1 MDYDLNDE
9 LLCWIHEN
17 TTSKDVFLT
26 ANYYLNNML
35 LGGAMLYNGW
45 PYYAWSAGYDTN
57 YRSMMVQKMYGAS
70 SKQELYQWVEQENI
84 RYIVV
89 DYANRTSEDYDLRED
104 VIDMA
109 FEKVYQ
115 SGSDEW
121 MVSIYDTKKRK

>member
-1 MDYDLNDE
+1 MHSYFF
-9 LLCWIHEN
+9 I
-17 TTSKDVFLT
+17 FL
-26 ANYYLNNML
+26 Y
-35 LGGAMLYNGW
+35 
-45 PYYAWSAGYDTN
+45 S
-57 YRSMMVQKMYGAS
+57 AS